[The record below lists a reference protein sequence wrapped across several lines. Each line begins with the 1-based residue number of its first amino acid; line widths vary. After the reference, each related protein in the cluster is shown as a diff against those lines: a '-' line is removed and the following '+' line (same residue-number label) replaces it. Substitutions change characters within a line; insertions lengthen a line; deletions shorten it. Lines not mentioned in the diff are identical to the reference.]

1 MRIAYV
7 YVRPS
12 VRSGER
18 QCTSL
23 EESLDF
29 EDWKLLAFWQRVKR
43 RFSLLRGSY
52 IHPDGTVELASENRS

>member
-12 VRSGER
+12 VRSGDKPP
-18 QCTSL
+18 
-23 EESLDF
+23 SLDF
-29 EDWKLLAFWQRVKR
+29 GDWTRLTFWQRVKR